1 MPGSRPSLL
10 PRVCSNS
17 MSIQSVIPSHHLI
30 LCHPFLHPPSILP
43 SIRDFYNE
51 SALSIR
57 WPKYW
62 SFSISPSSEHSGLIS
77 FHIYWFNLLVV
88 QGTLKSLLKKKKK
101 KKESSAPQLETINFS
116 GSSQTISLL
125 YGPILTTVHDDWKN
139 HSFDHTDLCQHSD
152 ASAF

>member
-1 MPGSRPSLL
+1 MPQSTGSQRVTHNLATEQQTGLQPSYAADCCSAAKLYATRCDPVDCSMPGSRPSLL

-17 MSIQSVIPSHHLI
+17 MSIQSVIPSRHLI

-88 QGTLKSLLKKKKK
+88 QGTLKSLL
-101 KKESSAPQLETINFS
+101 
-116 GSSQTISLL
+116 
-125 YGPILTTVHDDWKN
+125 
-139 HSFDHTDLCQHSD
+139 
-152 ASAF
+152 